1 MEISGGSKQHVDT
14 MTIELLLLL
23 KKELQPWN
31 RQVKKEVKEKGGVM
45 LLNNLMK
52 RLIDK
57 MSFGDKKVYIELYS
71 HDKEKDD
78 LKIYKF
84 DITDVD
90 EGGELGFEEYTKIVG
105 KLSFLKLILIT

>member
-1 MEISGGSKQHVDT
+1 MI
-14 MTIELLLLL
+14 L
-23 KKELQPWN
+23 KK
-31 RQVKKEVKEKGGVM
+31 
-45 LLNNLMK
+45 LMK
-52 RLIDK
+52 HLIDK

-84 DITDVD
+84 EIEDVD

-105 KLSFLKLILIT
+105 KLNSCVEVDSDYVKPDGSKFGRFIPKYKAKRVSFLDK